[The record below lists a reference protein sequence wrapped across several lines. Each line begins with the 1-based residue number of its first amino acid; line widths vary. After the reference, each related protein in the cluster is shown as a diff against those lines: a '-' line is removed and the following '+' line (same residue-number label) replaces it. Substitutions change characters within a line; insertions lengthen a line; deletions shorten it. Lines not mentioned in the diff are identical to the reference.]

1 MARQEPQNKDAE
13 ISVLGCGF
21 LEKTALDKI
30 LDEVT
35 EEMFYDE
42 ANRIILSLCP
52 YRPIGISCICKSA
65 GTDIEMPIL
74 SLET

>member
-21 LEKTALDKI
+21 LEKTALDRI

-42 ANRIILSLCP
+42 ANRIIFKTADG
-52 YRPIGISCICKSA
+52 YFKTIGGFLYTSFY
-65 GTDIEMPIL
+65 
-74 SLET
+74 